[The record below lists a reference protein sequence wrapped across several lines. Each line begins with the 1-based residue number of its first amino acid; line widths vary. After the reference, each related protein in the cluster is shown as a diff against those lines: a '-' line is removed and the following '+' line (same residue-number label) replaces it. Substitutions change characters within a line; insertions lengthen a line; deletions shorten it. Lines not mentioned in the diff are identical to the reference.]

1 MMATTVSPPS
11 RASTTSAFTAPLVT
25 FLTVPASTLRALI
38 FIRNTSCEITAQQ
51 FYHNRL
57 VEKCRGIA
65 NVLTFDSDGFV
76 LLRGTAPSPGLTV
89 SGHTVFER
97 WSSMDSEKVLPEF
110 IQKRKERRR
119 RSELSSAERGS
130 PPLKSASISR
140 PQRTEFWKQLLREL
154 DFIGSISPFGEEI
167 VRVSLHDDSIPPL
180 STRTDLIL
188 DGDLIRCSVLNGG
201 IYYLNFTV
209 LSDTKVVVQDIQR
222 NSGSMDARKTAEYVV
237 DRMLNIL
244 EWTRR

>member
-1 MMATTVSPPS
+1 
-11 RASTTSAFTAPLVT
+11 
-25 FLTVPASTLRALI
+25 
-38 FIRNTSCEITAQQ
+38 
-51 FYHNRL
+51 
-57 VEKCRGIA
+57 
-65 NVLTFDSDGFV
+65 
-76 LLRGTAPSPGLTV
+76 
-89 SGHTVFER
+89 
-97 WSSMDSEKVLPEF
+97 MDSEKVLPEF

-154 DFIGSISPFGEEI
+154 EFTASALCEIDFIGSISPFGEEI